1 MTQTKETPS
10 GPTEENASDRK
21 KRAEQAATFS
31 VPDVR
36 RRPDAV
42 VRAVELRTTHGMR
55 TVEIPVSPL
64 ATDTAAVD
72 LARRRA
78 GIPPREFRTG
88 EVLPA

>member
-1 MTQTKETPS
+1 MTLTKETPR
-10 GPTEENASDRK
+10 GPTENNASDRK

-36 RRPDAV
+36 RRADAV
-42 VRAVELRTTHGMR
+42 VRAVELRTTHGTR
-55 TVEIPVSPL
+55 TIEIAVSPL

-78 GIPPREFRTG
+78 EIPPTEFRTG
-88 EVLPA
+88 EVLPT

>member
-1 MTQTKETPS
+1 MNQAKESPRGPS
-10 GPTEENASDRK
+10 GENASDRK
-21 KRAEQAATFS
+21 KRAERAATFS

-42 VRAVELRTTHGMR
+42 TRAVELRTTHGTR
-55 TVEIPVSPL
+55 TVEIAVSPL

-78 GIPPREFRTG
+78 EIPPREFRTG

>member
-1 MTQTKETPS
+1 MTPTKETPS
-10 GPTEENASDRK
+10 GPAGDNASDRK
-21 KRAEQAATFS
+21 KRAEKAATFS

-36 RRPDAV
+36 RRADAV
-42 VRAVELRTTHGMR
+42 TRTVELRTTHGTR
-55 TVEIPVSPL
+55 TVEIAVSPL

-78 GIPPREFRTG
+78 EISPREFRTG

>member
-1 MTQTKETPS
+1 MSQANGTPS
-10 GPTEENASDRK
+10 GPSGDNASDRK
-21 KRAEQAATFS
+21 KRAERAATFS

-42 VRAVELRTTHGMR
+42 TRAVELRTAHGTR
-55 TVEIPVSPL
+55 TVEVAVSPL

-78 GIPPREFRTG
+78 EIPPREFRTG

>member
-1 MTQTKETPS
+1 MTLPKETPS
-10 GPTEENASDRK
+10 GPVGDNASDRK
-21 KRAEQAATFS
+21 KRAERAATFS

-42 VRAVELRTTHGMR
+42 TRAVELRTTHGTR
-55 TVEIPVSPL
+55 TVEIAVSPL

-78 GIPPREFRTG
+78 EIPPREFRTG